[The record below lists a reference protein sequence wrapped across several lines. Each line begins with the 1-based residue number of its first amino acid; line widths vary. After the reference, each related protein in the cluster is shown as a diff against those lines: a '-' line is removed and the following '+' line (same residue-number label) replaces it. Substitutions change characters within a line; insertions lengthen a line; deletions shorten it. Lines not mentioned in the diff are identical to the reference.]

1 MCRHLH
7 FNLESKPSKF
17 KFNELHYNIFDLY
30 LQRKKSSAEF
40 TADNID
46 NTAPIKKIL
55 DDLQHK
61 NSQAFSFYCKTLR
74 QRRTNKENH
83 YNYHFAVTGHP
94 LNAFTE
100 EWDGGLNSTYFETFT
115 YKSLLPKIISEI
127 KNIDKVD
134 PVTTYMKLKSDWNR
148 DCRNLRLS
156 ASKYTNYFQ

>member
-1 MCRHLH
+1 MFR
-7 FNLESKPSKF
+7 
-17 KFNELHYNIFDLY
+17 LY
-30 LQRKKSSAEF
+30 LQRKIPPAEL

-46 NTAPIKKIL
+46 NMAPIKKIL

-74 QRRTNKENH
+74 QRRTNRENH

-100 EWDGGLNSTYFETFT
+100 EWDGGLNSMFFEPFT
-115 YKSLLPKIISEI
+115 YKSFLPKINSEI
-127 KNIDKVD
+127 KHIDKVD
-134 PVTTYMKLKSDWNR
+134 PVTNYMKLKSDWTR

-156 ASKYTNYFQ
+156 ASKYTNGFVVRHFIFFCSKLFFY